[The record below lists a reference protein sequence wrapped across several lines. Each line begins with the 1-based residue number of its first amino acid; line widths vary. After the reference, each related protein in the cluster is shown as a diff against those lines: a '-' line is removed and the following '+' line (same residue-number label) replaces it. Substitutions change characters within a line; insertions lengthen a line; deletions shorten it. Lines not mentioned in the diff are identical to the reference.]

1 MWRTGRRHSIC
12 ASLRGVRP
20 PHPCAG
26 NRRRCQSRPSSEKER
41 LLQALS
47 LHALRSSCGARR
59 KCVPPTAK
67 RWEGWWLTSCSTD
80 QGIAVAEE
88 LPRRPWTRRTKS
100 GARSSGNSTHTFASP
115 SRSPARRRAIGRRA
129 ARLAGG
135 RGGPLQRAVTAL
147 ERELLAHL
155 ADEERLLV
163 PILANID
170 AWGPIR
176 LGLLHAEHA
185 HQRAVL
191 AVLTRQPTS
200 PATTLLAGR
209 TLSLCDDL
217 PPDMEFEERAVLS
230 EKVLRDDFVL

>member
-1 MWRTGRRHSIC
+1 MDTS
-12 ASLRGVRP
+12 
-20 PHPCAG
+20 
-26 NRRRCQSRPSSEKER
+26 NEE
-41 LLQALS
+41 
-47 LHALRSSCGARR
+47 RR
-59 KCVPPTAK
+59 KILRAQHAHLRVTI
-67 RWEGWWLTSCSTD
+67 E
-80 QGIAVAEE
+80 IA
-88 LPRRPWTRRTKS
+88 RT
-100 GARSSGNSTHTFASP
+100 
-115 SRSPARRRAIGRRA
+115 A
-129 ARLAGG
+129 ARNALAAGG

-217 PPDMEFEERAVLS
+217 LTDMEFEERELLS
-230 EKVLRDDFVL
+230 EKVLRDDFVLLDASDA